1 MTQLLSLLSITIL
14 LNATIGLV
22 YSSSSDSHVQYVSRN
37 TKKGP
42 LRGTTE
48 QVLGRNVSIFLGIP
62 FAKPPV
68 GELRFKRPESFPR
81 WDQVRNATQQ
91 PASCYQ
97 VIDKNFNGFQGVDMW
112 NPNTERSEDCL
123 YLNVWQPVSSSS
135 SSSASSKKAVMVW
148 IYGGG
153 FYSGTSTLELYDARI
168 LAAKGDVVVVS
179 MQYRLG
185 PLGFLYLGT
194 PEAPGNQ
201 GLLDQHLALQW
212 IRENIDAFDGDPNR
226 VTLFGESAGAFSV
239 SLHLLSPLS
248 RDIVKSGIMQSAS
261 AISPWG
267 FDTPASAKQKTMDL
281 ARISKCHSGHE
292 TEIVKCLRRIGAEEL
307 TSDQLKVDDSESVI
321 FTAFVPT
328 IDNYFLEEPPIETL
342 KKGKFKK
349 DSILLGVN
357 RDEGFYFLAYLQ
369 THHFDLNASSVVTA
383 DDYRDIVSSFLGSS
397 VNTASL
403 LAQSVAFEYGAPYF
417 LKPSALYRKVL
428 DDILGDISFKCPVI
442 DLALHYAQNQVP
454 VYMYNFHHR
463 TSANPWPSWMGVMHG
478 YEIDHVFG
486 MPLNASR
493 NYTEGEK
500 QLSEKILQYW
510 TNFAKTG

>member
-1 MTQLLSLLSITIL
+1 MTKLLSLLSITIL
-14 LNATIGLV
+14 LNATIRLV
-22 YSSSSDSHVQYVSRN
+22 YCSSSDSHVQYVTRN

-42 LRGTTE
+42 LRGTSE

-68 GELRFKRPESFPR
+68 GELRFKRPEPFPR
-81 WDQVRNATQQ
+81 WDHVRNATQL

-97 VIDKNFNGFQGVDMW
+97 VIDKNFERFQGVDMW

-135 SSSASSKKAVMVW
+135 SSSKKAVMVW

-153 FYSGTSTLELYDARI
+153 FYSGTSTLELYDGRI

-239 SLHLLSPLS
+239 SLHLLSPLTK
-248 RDIVKSGIMQSAS
+248 DLVKSGIMQSAS
-261 AISPWG
+261 AVAPWG
-267 FDTPASAKQKTMDL
+267 FDTPAIAKQKTKDL
-281 ARISKCHSGHE
+281 VRISKCHNWQE
-292 TEIVKCLRRIGAEEL
+292 TEIVRCLRGIDAETL
-307 TSDQLKVDDSESVI
+307 TNNQLDVDDKESVI
-321 FTAFVPT
+321 FTPFIPT
-328 IDNYFLEEPPIETL
+328 IDNYFLEELPMETL

-369 THHFDLNASSVVTA
+369 AHHFDLRGSSVVTA
-383 DDYRDIVSSFLGSS
+383 DDYREIVSSILGSS
-397 VNTASL
+397 VNNASL

-417 LKPSALYRKVL
+417 SKESSLYRKVL

-442 DLALHYAQNQVP
+442 DLALHYAENKVP

-486 MPLNASR
+486 MPLNASH
-493 NYTEGEK
+493 NYTQDEK